1 MGQDWGVCKSDNKDR
16 QGTAGTGT
24 DLAYRIPE
32 GMIRVT

>member
-1 MGQDWGVCKSDNKDR
+1 MGQDWGVCKSDKDR